1 MSFIAVSDEEPA
13 KAGDLAKKVEA
24 QFHSGDNDDVISHP
38 EVTCAISGADTDAQM
53 DENLGA
59 VALELAP
66 EDLARLDQLSGGLR
80 MSLDGP
86 QYAPAR
92 S

>member
-1 MSFIAVSDEEPA
+1 M
-13 KAGDLAKKVEA
+13 
-24 QFHSGDNDDVISHP
+24 ISHP

-59 VALELAP
+59 LAVELSA
-66 EDLARLDQLSGGLR
+66 EDLARLDEVSGGLR
-80 MSLDGP
+80 MALDGP
-86 QYAPAR
+86 QYAPRPEGTR